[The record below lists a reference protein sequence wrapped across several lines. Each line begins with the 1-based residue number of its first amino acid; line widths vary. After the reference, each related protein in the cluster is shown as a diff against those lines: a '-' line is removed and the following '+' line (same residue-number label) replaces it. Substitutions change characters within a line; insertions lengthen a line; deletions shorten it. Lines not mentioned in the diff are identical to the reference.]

1 MSMNPQLIPY
11 LAGLIRHAKTLHYQ
25 DRYGTEVKVVIQ
37 PLAQLDKLNSDPA
50 SLAKLAELGVKDA
63 LVIGS
68 NSAGIPILIAC
79 QTLKTYLLDPAMTAP
94 GSYLKNE
101 VKILIDD

>member
-1 MSMNPQLIPY
+1 MITNPQLIPHI
-11 LAGLIRHAKTLHYQ
+11 ADLIRHAKTLQYQ
-25 DRYGTEVKVVIQ
+25 DRYGTVVKVVIQ

-50 SLAKLAELGVKDA
+50 SLAKMAELGVKEA

-68 NSAGIPILIAC
+68 NEAGIPIVIAC
-79 QTLKTYLLDPAMTAP
+79 QTLKTYLLDPGMTAP

-101 VKILIDD
+101 IKITH

>member
-1 MSMNPQLIPY
+1 MTTNPQLIPH
-11 LAGLIRHAKTLHYQ
+11 LAELIRHVKTLQYQ
-25 DRYGTEVKVVIQ
+25 DRYGTVVKVAIQ

-50 SLAKLAELGVKDA
+50 SLGKMAELGVQDA

-68 NSAGIPILIAC
+68 DAAGIPILIAC
-79 QTLKTYLLDPAMTAP
+79 QTLKTYLLDPGMTAP

-101 VKILIDD
+101 IKITH

>member
-1 MSMNPQLIPY
+1 MSTNPQLIPHI
-11 LAGLIRHAKTLHYQ
+11 AELIRHAKTLQYQ
-25 DRYGTEVKVVIQ
+25 DRYGTVVKVVIQ

-50 SLAKLAELGVKDA
+50 SLAKMAALGVKDA

-68 NSAGIPILIAC
+68 DAAGIPILIAC
-79 QTLKTYLLDPAMTAP
+79 QTLKTYLLDPGMTAP

-101 VKILIDD
+101 IKITH